1 MPLLAVLYGLLTI
14 ALLPFF
20 AYLFLV
26 TAAVLAPGRRPS
38 RSQGQGPATSP
49 KFLIVIPAHEEEEG
63 IRSTIAS
70 VAAVDYDPERFTI
83 VVIADNCTDGT
94 ARAAR
99 DAGAVVVERH
109 DPTRKSKGYALEYFF
124 EQAAGAGLDD
134 DDAVVVIDADTV
146 VDPGLLR
153 AFASAWSEGW
163 DWIQGYYSV
172 RNPDAS
178 WRTRLMTMA
187 FSLCNGVLPRGQ
199 ERLGL
204 SVGLKGNG
212 MCFSRRGLGRFPWKA
227 YGLVEDMEFGLM
239 LRLAGERVH
248 FLPEARVYAEMLS
261 GGGRA
266 AASQRRRWEAGRGAL
281 RGKFLGPLLRSGRLG
296 IGAKLL
302 SLVELFMPPLGTLL
316 IGLGLAASLH
326 LVARFL
332 PSLIPVAHGLLPVH
346 ALMAL
351 ALVVYVVSPVLV
363 MGLPLRYFSGLFVL
377 PYYIAWKAF
386 VSARGMPTEWIR
398 TAREPQGK
406 AASSESRQ

>member
-1 MPLLAVLYGLLTI
+1 MPILAMVYGLLT
-14 ALLPFF
+14 LVLVPFF
-20 AYLFLV
+20 VYLFLI
-26 TAAVLAPGRRPS
+26 TAAVLAPGRSRPRGNAAGS
-38 RSQGQGPATSP
+38 SP

-94 ARAAR
+94 ARVAR
-99 DAGAVVVERH
+99 EAGAVVVERH
-109 DPTRKSKGYALEYFF
+109 DPSRKSKGYALEYFF
-124 EQAAGAGLDD
+124 EQAAGAGLND

-153 AFASAWSEGW
+153 AFASAWAEGW
-163 DWIQGYYSV
+163 DWVQGYYSV
-172 RNPDAS
+172 RNPDTS

-187 FSLCNGVLPRGQ
+187 FSLCNGVLPWGQ

-248 FLPEARVYAEMLS
+248 FLPGARVYAEMLS

-266 AASQRRRWEAGRGAL
+266 AASQRRRWEAGRSGL
-281 RGKFLGPLLRSGRLG
+281 RGRFLGSLLRSNRLG

-302 SLVELFMPPLGTLL
+302 SLIELFMPPLGTLL
-316 IGLGLAASLH
+316 LGFCLVASIH
-326 LVARFL
+326 LVALSF
-332 PSLIPVAHGLLPVH
+332 PSLTPTAQGLLPVH

-351 ALVVYVVSPVLV
+351 SLAVYALAPVLV

-377 PYYIAWKAF
+377 PYYIGWKVF

-398 TAREPQGK
+398 TAREPQPTG
-406 AASSESRQ
+406 ESGSRTV

>member
-1 MPLLAVLYGLLTI
+1 LI
-14 ALLPFF
+14 
-20 AYLFLV
+20 
-26 TAAVLAPGRRPS
+26 TAAVLTPGRSRP
-38 RSQGQGPATSP
+38 RGNPAGASP

-94 ARAAR
+94 ARVAR
-99 DAGAVVVERH
+99 EAGAVVVERH
-109 DPTRKSKGYALEYFF
+109 DPSRKSKGYALEYFF
-124 EQAAGAGLDD
+124 EQAVGAGLND

-153 AFASAWSEGW
+153 AFASAWAEGW
-163 DWIQGYYSV
+163 DWVQGYYSV

-187 FSLCNGVLPRGQ
+187 FSLCNGVLPWGQ

-266 AASQRRRWEAGRGAL
+266 AASQRRRWEAGRSGL
-281 RGKFLGPLLRSGRLG
+281 RGKFLGPLLRSNRLG

-302 SLVELFMPPLGTLL
+302 SLIELFMPPLGTLL
-316 IGLGLAASLH
+316 LGFCLVASIH
-326 LVARFL
+326 LVALSF
-332 PSLIPVAHGLLPVH
+332 PSLTPTAQGLLPFH

-351 ALVVYVVSPVLV
+351 SLAVYSLAPVLV

-377 PYYIAWKAF
+377 PYYIGWKVF

-398 TAREPQGK
+398 TAREPQPTGK
-406 AASSESRQ
+406 SGSRTV